1 MTSVSKTARR
11 QWSIAEKRRI
21 ATEALQP
28 GTNKAALARR
38 YGISDS
44 QLYAWRKLL
53 RDTTDTRFHSVIS
66 DEVALNKDDEVS
78 SSIDIVSLNSQR
90 LSAFLASVRSSLP
103 DRLDVCRATAY

>member
-1 MTSVSKTARR
+1 MTSTPNTARR
-11 QWSIAEKRRI
+11 QWSEAEKRRI

-53 RDTTDTRFHSVIS
+53 RDDTDAHFHPVITEEIS
-66 DEVALNKDDEVS
+66 PKKDDEDAG
-78 SSIDIVSLNSQR
+78 SIDIVLSNGHR
-90 LSAFLASVRSSLP
+90 LTVSGGVDPAHVAHLLRALAS
-103 DRLDVCRATAY
+103 A

>member
-1 MTSVSKTARR
+1 MTTTSKTERR

-28 GTNKAALARR
+28 GINKAALARR

-53 RDTTDTRFHSVIS
+53 RDEADTRFHSVIT
-66 DEVALNKDDEVS
+66 DETSPNNDDGSS
-78 SSIDIVSLNSQR
+78 SSIDIVLSNGHR
-90 LSAFLASVRSSLP
+90 LTVSDAVDPAHVERLLRTLAS
-103 DRLDVCRATAY
+103 T

>member
-1 MTSVSKTARR
+1 MTTKPKTARR
-11 QWSIAEKRRI
+11 QWSEAEKRRI

-53 RDTTDTRFHSVIS
+53 RDEADTRFHPVIT
-66 DEVALNKDDEVS
+66 DETATNTGQRAS
-78 SSIDIVSLNSQR
+78 SSINIVLSNGHR
-90 LSAFLASVRSSLP
+90 LMVSGAVDPAHVERLLRALAS
-103 DRLDVCRATAY
+103 A